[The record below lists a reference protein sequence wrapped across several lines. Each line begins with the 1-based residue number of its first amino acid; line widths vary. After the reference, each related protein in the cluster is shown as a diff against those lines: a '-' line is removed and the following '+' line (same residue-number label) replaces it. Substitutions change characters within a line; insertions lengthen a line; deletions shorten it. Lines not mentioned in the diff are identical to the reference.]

1 MRYLSLIV
9 LLLLTACNKDDL
21 SYLSINN
28 ATGTPIFA
36 LPYSSDYTDGGWIQP
51 GSNDEFYSIEHDDL
65 DAYEYFSAYY
75 DSLVVFLKGYEDDPV
90 KFFKDGRT
98 INYDPLMN
106 PFTNREMW
114 NSQLFDRSV
123 IGNSFESLEEKH
135 IEEHF
140 FSISELSI
148 PSLADSLEAL

>member
-1 MRYLSLIV
+1 MRYLSLII

-21 SYLSINN
+21 SYLSIHNG
-28 ATGTPIFA
+28 TGTPIFA
-36 LPYSSDYTDGGWIQP
+36 LPYSSNYTEGGWIQP

-75 DSLVVFLKGYEDDPV
+75 DSVIVFLEGFDDDPV
-90 KFFKDGRT
+90 KFFKDGQT

-106 PFTNREMW
+106 PFTNKEMW
-114 NSQLFDRSV
+114 SFQRFNRSLK
-123 IGNSFESLEEKH
+123 GKH

-148 PSLADSLEAL
+148 PLLADSLEVL